1 MIIEILIS
9 GLSSA
14 LHQLISHVS
23 LYCIK
28 YFSGL
33 SSALHQLISHV
44 SLYCIKYFSG
54 LSSALH
60 QLISHVS
67 LYCIKYFSGLS
78 SALHQLISHVSL
90 YCVKYYLYICVCAWF
105 AVITVYVL
113 FVVHKL
119 WLLFSSPCQ
128 RQCELLPSLG
138 VRRPLTFHILI
149 FSTETSVKWTE
160 TW

>member
-1 MIIEILIS
+1 MMIIEILIS
-9 GLSSA
+9 GRPSCLHQLISHASLYCIKYFSGLSSA
-14 LHQLISHVS
+14 LHKLISHVS

-33 SSALHQLISHV
+33 SSALHQLFSHV

-60 QLISHVS
+60 
-67 LYCIKYFSGLS
+67 K
-78 SALHQLISHVSL
+78 LISHVSL

-113 FVVHKL
+113 FVG
-119 WLLFSSPCQ
+119 
-128 RQCELLPSLG
+128 RQSISCDYFLAHLAKGNVSFCHHLA
-138 VRRPLTFHILI
+138 
-149 FSTETSVKWTE
+149 SVIC
-160 TW
+160 